1 MRKNR
6 HYVPSQGHDSKD
18 LIMNKPRSRHA
29 NLSVRRGMLLLMV
42 LLMLSLFMA
51 IGALL
56 LTVGLRAR
64 SAVRAYGDAAIS
76 TSANDNLS
84 REALDDALM
93 LALRGGGHWS
103 ALQTTTGT
111 AWESILED
119 KYGSPI
125 FATGSIQPGVIPPA
139 FMSLSLNVLSAS
151 GTSPSRL
158 NGRVLTIKPRGNDGE
173 MASYR
178 ILGAS
183 GTSPTMTV
191 HVAAM
196 PGNTPRRQPTGS
208 FDVVIN
214 GREFTPVSGTSV
226 PENYDAYDDENIWLA
241 QPVITGTNEP
251 LASGTLGPIQVR
263 YFNRGSFIGEFSDD
277 ATNGPYK
284 DLEEILTDPDYEPF
298 RKDVVD
304 NDNDGVP
311 DGIWM
316 PPSSEIWGAARSLD
330 NAIALGAPS
339 PNPTVIPDRPSPLGG
354 TIRTQVSYLILDL
367 DGRVNINAAGAS
379 GSLGVNPPPTNVPF
393 GMGYGPADLDPSL
406 LFPATLP
413 TGSNGFLVTSTGTWQ
428 PLLQSGMPGISG
440 TLQPTINQR
449 RMPPEIA
456 LIEGRYGRNGRPGID
471 GDETGPFQLTGTA
484 TGTSA
489 SGTASSYWS
498 LISGSNTLADLQGQR
513 KVYMQLPT
521 GGEIT
526 PTLTFF
532 TNPATPVASGSAAA
546 RLDAADDPY
555 ELRLDADAPRPA
567 EHCRLLP
574 SVTSGST
581 VNPYTVDNPFTLA
594 ELERILRANDPD
606 ALQLPQRLAAGAAG
620 HAQQSRMTITTDSWD
635 TPALTGGAA
644 RVIEDYMATTG
655 TFPALTYNGTA
666 SWRTTGSGSSNP
678 VAPDIA
684 AGLRFNINRPV
695 LSGTTLEALQQ
706 QHEYCKGLYTLAL
719 MLGETNTARAAQWA
733 VNALDFR
740 DEDDRISWFEYDTN
754 IANGWNVD
762 GLLTTTSDPDRAVV
776 WGAERPD
783 VVITETAASDG
794 STPGTSAQI
803 FITLRRVSHN
813 VTTTTGTISPTS
825 LQFSSPRWRVRFGSD
840 NRIVWFSSATAPPTP
855 YAYFLA
861 ESSPLGLA
869 SMSSATVFTGTSSA
883 FGTGPHVFTTGSN
896 ALTTGS
902 AASLCICPQ
911 LATPPFSVSGIPQF
925 NVVIAA
931 PSTFSLAAAGS
942 ATVFLERLADMNS
955 PPGNLNPYVVVD
967 RAPVQTGPASLR
979 RPNSAPR
986 PEAAFWAT
994 TPTVTGW
1001 TGGGTTLTTHN
1012 VGAAQLHWYHWPN
1025 RPFISQA
1032 ELTLVPTGTGA
1043 PYQIFTDG
1051 TFPTSSLASGS
1062 TTQLF
1067 GTRTISGSTVPAS
1080 GTSSLGNLLLEATYV
1095 PSRFA
1100 GNSIT
1105 VSGTA
1110 VDRFGLDI
1118 FPAHQISK
1126 WREPGKI
1133 NINTIVS
1140 GTSSGVGLDDIV
1152 WSILTSGTTSL
1163 NSFAG
1168 TPRTRTQ
1175 PAIPG
1180 GGGNPATP
1188 AVPGARGTPPRPAR
1202 SISQLLS
1209 GSSVT
1214 LAHYSIDN
1222 TGTTTLSGSANGFR
1236 DTNPFFSY
1244 SQAIRLANT
1253 ATIRSQVF
1261 AVWISVKI
1269 TDDSPNAPSPVT
1281 KRMFAIVDRSIPV
1294 GYAPGQD
1301 LNVRDTIRLK
1311 RYLD

>member
-1 MRKNR
+1 
-6 HYVPSQGHDSKD
+6 
-18 LIMNKPRSRHA
+18 LIKGSRAVGDFGSPAIGPKTMITRSYQRQSH
-29 NLSVRRGMLLLMV
+29 RRGMLLLLVM
-42 LLMLSLFMA
+42 LMLSLFMA
-51 IGALL
+51 IGAWL
-56 LTVGLRAR
+56 LTITLRSRA
-64 SAVRAYGDAAIS
+64 SARAYGNAALA
-76 TSANDNLS
+76 TAGNDNLS
-84 REALDDALM
+84 REVLDEALM
-93 LALRGGGHWS
+93 LALRGRSNWS

-119 KYGSPI
+119 KYGPPLT
-125 FATGSIQPGVIPPA
+125 ATGSNVGSANPA
-139 FMSLSLNVLSAS
+139 PLQMTLSLTNFDPFMS
-151 GTSPSRL
+151 GTFHGSRL
-158 NGRVLTIKPRGNDGE
+158 NGRVLTVKMPQGK
-173 MASYR
+173 AVSYR
-178 ILGAS
+178 VLGADGIVTGSLS
-183 GTSPTMTV
+183 GTIPIRSGTITCR
-191 HVAAM
+191 VANM
-196 PGNTPRRQPTGS
+196 PSTPPLNLNAGAL
-208 FDVVIN
+208 DVVIN

-226 PENYDAYDDENIWLA
+226 PEAYDAYDDANIWLA
-241 QPVITGTNEP
+241 QPVITGTDEP
-251 LASGTLGPIQVR
+251 IASGTLGPMQVR

-277 ATNGPYK
+277 AANGPYK

-316 PPSSEIWGAARSLD
+316 PPSSEIWGSARSLD
-330 NAIALGAPS
+330 NAIALGVAS

-379 GSLGVNPPPTNVPF
+379 ASLGVSPPPNNVPF

-428 PLLQSGMPGISG
+428 PLLQSGTPAVSG

-449 RMPPEIA
+449 RVQPLLG
-456 LIEGRYGRNGRPGID
+456 LIEGRYGQNRLPGID
-471 GDETGPFQLTGTA
+471 GDDTGPFQLTGTV

-498 LISGSNTLADLQGQR
+498 LISGTNTLADLQGQR

-532 TNPATPVASGSAAA
+532 TNPA
-546 RLDAADDPY
+546 RIDAEDDPY

-567 EHCRLLP
+567 EYCRLLP
-574 SVTSGST
+574 SGTNGST

-594 ELERILRANDPD
+594 ELEQILRANDPD
-606 ALQLPQRLAAGAAG
+606 ALQLPQRLAAGAAA
-620 HAQQSRMTITTDSWD
+620 HAQQARMTITTDSWD

-644 RVIEDYMATTG
+644 RIIEDYMATTG
-655 TFPALTYNGTA
+655 TFPALTYNGAA
-666 SWRTTGSGSSNP
+666 SWRTTGGGSANP
-678 VAPDIA
+678 VSPDIA

-695 LSGTTLEALQQ
+695 MTGTSAEALRQ

-740 DEDDRISWFEYDTN
+740 DQDDRISWFEYDTI

-762 GLLTTTSDPDRAVV
+762 GFLTTTSDPDRAVV

-783 VVITETAASDG
+783 IVITETAASDSTTAPG
-794 STPGTSAQI
+794 SAPQALVTLRRMSHPVVTSSTTLPRAPTELTSPTWQLRITPGDMIVRFPASTASPGDYSLAGFGTITPGTI
-803 FITLRRVSHN
+803 FSGSFQSTSGTL
-813 VTTTTGTISPTS
+813 TTGTSAHVCIRPQS
-825 LQFSSPRWRVRFGSD
+825 L
-840 NRIVWFSSATAPPTP
+840 APPYTV
-855 YAYFLA
+855 
-861 ESSPLGLA
+861 SPSFPSYLIA
-869 SMSSATVFTGTSSA
+869 S
-883 FGTGPHVFTTGSN
+883 TGPLF
-896 ALTTGS
+896 ALSGS
-902 AASLCICPQ
+902 AGLIY
-911 LATPPFSVSGIPQF
+911 
-925 NVVIAA
+925 
-931 PSTFSLAAAGS
+931 
-942 ATVFLERLADMNS
+942 LERLADDKNIGDAGTS
-955 PPGNLNPYVVVD
+955 LNPYVVVD
-967 RAPVQTGPASLR
+967 RAPITV
-979 RPNSAPR
+979 APLSR
-986 PEAAFWAT
+986 QRSTNPFWAT
-994 TPTVTGW
+994 TTGSGANPGAW
-1001 TGGGTTLTTHN
+1001 IA
-1012 VGAAQLHWYHWPN
+1012 GAANLGVYSGTCQWYHWPN

-1032 ELTLVPTGTGA
+1032 ELALVPTGTGA
-1043 PYQIFTDG
+1043 PYQIFADVN
-1051 TFPTSSLASGS
+1051 FPTSSLVTSGS
-1062 TTQLF
+1062 TALSF
-1067 GTRTISGSTVPAS
+1067 GTRTISGSTVTAS
-1080 GTSSLGNLLLEATYV
+1080 GTSSIGNRLLDATYV

-1118 FPAHQISK
+1118 FPAHQLSK

-1152 WSILTSGTTSL
+1152 WSMLTSGTTSQ

-1168 TPRTRTQ
+1168 SPRTRTQ

-1188 AVPGARGTPPRPAR
+1188 AVPGSRGAAAKPATN
-1202 SISQLLS
+1202 ISHLLS
-1209 GSSVT
+1209 LSGTSATAPHFPLFQSGS
-1214 LAHYSIDN
+1214 
-1222 TGTTTLSGSANGFR
+1222 TTLSGSNNGFR

-1244 SQAIRLANT
+1244 SQAIRFANT

-1261 AVWISVKI
+1261 AVWISVRI

-1281 KRMFAIVDRSIPV
+1281 KRMFAIIDRSIPV